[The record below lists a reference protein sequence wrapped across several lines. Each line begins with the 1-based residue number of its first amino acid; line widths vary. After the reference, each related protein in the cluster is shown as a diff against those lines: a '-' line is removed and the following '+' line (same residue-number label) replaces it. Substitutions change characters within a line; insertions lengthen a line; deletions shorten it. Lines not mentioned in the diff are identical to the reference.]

1 VSWDDYKIQDF
12 RVALKKFYKDQI
24 SLDYDS
30 LASIA
35 TEIITDD
42 LVEDLKQFEFND
54 SILAA
59 FANGLVI
66 GLLVAET
73 KYKPKDPLIKH

>member
-1 VSWDDYKIQDF
+1 MLFDEYKLRDF
-12 RVALKKFYKDQI
+12 RVALKKFHETQL

-30 LASIA
+30 LVTLA
-35 TEIITDD
+35 TEMITKD
-42 LVEDLKQFEFND
+42 LMEDLKQFQFED

-66 GLLVAET
+66 GLMVAEN
-73 KYKPKDPLIKH
+73 KYKPIEPLIKH

>member
-1 VSWDDYKIQDF
+1 VSWDDYKIRDF
-12 RVALKKFYKDQI
+12 RVALKKFHEDQI
-24 SLDYDS
+24 SMDYDS
-30 LASIA
+30 LASLA
-35 TEIITDD
+35 TEIIT
-42 LVEDLKQFEFND
+42 EDLIEDLRQFEFND